1 MALSFDNKTVGC
13 FSDHLAKAKNVVIV
27 SHTSPDG
34 DAAGSVL
41 ALYHW
46 LRANVYNGHDDVQ
59 LTLLL
64 PHPCPHD
71 ARYLPGSELII
82 SASEDLERCEQALS
96 EADLIIG
103 VDFNAANRVKP
114 MDIALETS
122 HAAKMLVDHH
132 HNPDTTLFSPVI
144 SVPDL
149 SATCELL
156 YWLLVQIGG
165 TESITFETAR
175 CLYHGMNTDTGGFA
189 FGNEDAS
196 LYEALAG
203 LMRYPIGAAE
213 VHNRIVNSYSVAKM
227 HLLGHLL
234 DRKLKIFED
243 EGFAYISVTEQ
254 EWQQLGCIAEDLE
267 GIVNYTLMIEQVQV
281 GAMVKEAEGK
291 VRLSLRS
298 KNAFDVN
305 RFAIQYFGGGGHQ
318 KAAGATS
325 PYCFD
330 ETIEILENKMLEELR
345 HFNATN
351 ERES

>member
-1 MALSFDNKTVGC
+1 M
-13 FSDHLAKAKNVVIV
+13 

-41 ALYHW
+41 GLYHW
-46 LRANVYNGHDDVQ
+46 LKANVYNGRNDVQ
-59 LTLLL
+59 LSLLL

-82 SASEDLERCEQALS
+82 SAEEDLEHCERALS

-103 VDFNAANRVKP
+103 VDFNAASRVKP
-114 MDIALETS
+114 MDKSLESS
-122 HAAKMLVDHH
+122 HAVKMLVDHH
-132 HNPDTTLFSPVI
+132 HNPDTAMFDPVI

-165 TESITFETAR
+165 SESITFETAR
-175 CLYHGMNTDTGGFA
+175 CLFHGINTDTGGFA
-189 FGNEDAS
+189 FGNEDPS
-196 LYEALAG
+196 LYEAVAG

-227 HLLGHLL
+227 HLLGYLL
-234 DRKLKIFED
+234 DNKLKIFEP
-243 EGFAYISVTEQ
+243 EGFAYISVSER
-254 EWQQLGCIAEDLE
+254 EWRQLGCIAEDLE
-267 GIVNYTLMIEQVQV
+267 GIVNYTLMMEQVMV
-281 GAMVKEAEGK
+281 GAMVKETEGK

-298 KNAFDVN
+298 KNTFDVN
-305 RFAIQYFGGGGHQ
+305 RFANQYFGGGGHQ

-325 PYCFD
+325 AYDFD
-330 ETIEILENKMLEELR
+330 ETINLLENKMLEELR
-345 HFNATN
+345 AFNSKN
-351 ERES
+351 DREP